1 MNPTSSDGG
10 GPGGVGPG
18 GDDSST
24 GRPLGESARPA
35 LERGHPRAARLI
47 AFAPLAVVVSV
58 LVLLLGLP
66 WWALLL
72 GVAALA
78 YVLVFH
84 A

>member
-1 MNPTSSDGG
+1 MNPTSSDGA
-10 GPGGVGPG
+10 GPSG
-18 GDDSST
+18 GDSGDSAT
-24 GRPLGESARPA
+24 GRPQGQAARSGMA
-35 LERGHPRAARLI
+35 RGQFPAARLI
-47 AFAPLAVVVSV
+47 AFAPLALVVSV

-78 YVLVFH
+78 YVVVFH